1 MQQLICPSCGKAFK
15 VDETGYAEILKQ
27 VRNSEFEGDLRERL
41 KIAESEKQRAI
52 ELAEVKIK
60 SELDKI
66 AAAKDSEI
74 QNLKAKVELVE
85 AEQKSATAEALSR
98 VEKERDKYKFDLE
111 ISQQKSE
118 LAEKSLKDQFEL
130 QIKDRD
136 EAIERLRD
144 MKAQL
149 STKMVGETLEQHCE
163 TEFNAIRATAFPNAY
178 FEKDNDSK
186 SGSKGDF
193 IFRDKNEADTE
204 IVSIMFEMKNESDTT
219 KTKKKNEDF
228 YAELD
233 KDRNEKKCEYAVLVS
248 MLEPENEL
256 FNRGILD
263 VSYKYP
269 KMYVVRPQFFI
280 PIIGILRNAASN
292 SMELKNEL
300 ALAKAQ
306 QSDITDFEETLDEVK
321 TGFDRNYKLAS
332 KKFEEAIAEIDKA
345 IEHLQDTKDA
355 LLGSDKN
362 LRLANDKLQDVSIKK
377 LTKGNPTM
385 QEKFA
390 ALKKTTQ
397 ESLHFDGCLGLVST
411 WFWSEF
417 TQIIRAT
424 PVCHNLNMTID
435 ALEDG
440 QICTYCGTPVFFH
453 GEGMTDCPG
462 CGAEWV
468 NAEFDLAD
476 ELDGPAVDEME
487 FDNDPDTLEIEELD
501 DSEEFE

>member
-41 KIAESEKQRAI
+41 KIAESEKQKAI
-52 ELAEVKIK
+52 ELAEVKIQ

-66 AAAKDSEI
+66 AASKDSEI
-74 QNLKAKVELVE
+74 QSLKAKVELVE
-85 AEQKSATAEALSR
+85 AEQKSVTAEALSR

-144 MKAQL
+144 MKVQL

-233 KDRNEKKCEYAVLVS
+233 KDRNEKNCEYAVLVS

-280 PIIGILRNAASN
+280 PLIGILRNAASN
-292 SMELKNEL
+292 SMDLKNEL

-345 IEHLQDTKDA
+345 IEHLQDTKDS

-390 ALKKTTQ
+390 ALKKTT
-397 ESLHFDGCLGLVST
+397 
-411 WFWSEF
+411 
-417 TQIIRAT
+417 
-424 PVCHNLNMTID
+424 
-435 ALEDG
+435 
-440 QICTYCGTPVFFH
+440 
-453 GEGMTDCPG
+453 
-462 CGAEWV
+462 
-468 NAEFDLAD
+468 
-476 ELDGPAVDEME
+476 
-487 FDNDPDTLEIEELD
+487 
-501 DSEEFE
+501 

>member
-15 VDETGYAEILKQ
+15 VDEAGYAEILKQ
-27 VRNSEFEGDLRERL
+27 VRNSEFESEIRKRL
-41 KIAESEKQRAI
+41 ELADSEKQRAI

-98 VEKERDKYKFDLE
+98 VEKERDKYKHDLE
-111 ISQQKSE
+111 MAQQKSE

-144 MKAQL
+144 MKVQL
-149 STKMVGETLEQHCE
+149 STKMIGETLEQHCE

-193 IFRDKNEADTE
+193 IFRDKDDAGTE

-233 KDRNEKKCEYAVLVS
+233 KDRNEKNCEYAVLVS

-292 SMELKNEL
+292 SMDLKNEL

-321 TGFDRNYKLAS
+321 SGFDRNYKLAS

-390 ALKKTTQ
+390 ALKKTT
-397 ESLHFDGCLGLVST
+397 
-411 WFWSEF
+411 
-417 TQIIRAT
+417 
-424 PVCHNLNMTID
+424 
-435 ALEDG
+435 
-440 QICTYCGTPVFFH
+440 
-453 GEGMTDCPG
+453 
-462 CGAEWV
+462 
-468 NAEFDLAD
+468 
-476 ELDGPAVDEME
+476 
-487 FDNDPDTLEIEELD
+487 
-501 DSEEFE
+501 

>member
-1 MQQLICPSCGKAFK
+1 MKSGLTKICQTITIVKSNQKESPMQQLVCPSCGQAFK
-15 VDETGYAEILKQ
+15 IDESGYAEILKQ
-27 VRNSEFEGDLRERL
+27 VRNSEFESDLRVRL
-41 KIAESEKQRAI
+41 EIAESEKQKAI

-66 AAAKDSEI
+66 SATKDSEI
-74 QNLKAKVELVE
+74 QSLKAKVDLVE
-85 AEQKSATAEALSR
+85 AEQKSVTAEALNR

-111 ISQQKSE
+111 LAHQKSE

-193 IFRDKNEADTE
+193 IFRDKDETGTE
-204 IVSIMFEMKNESDTT
+204 IVSIMFEMKNESDTS
-219 KTKKKNEDF
+219 KSKKKNEDF

-233 KDRNEKKCEYAVLVS
+233 KDRNEKNCEYAVLVS

-280 PIIGILRNAASN
+280 PMIGILRNAASN
-292 SMELKNEL
+292 SMDLKNEL

-306 QSDITDFEETLDEVK
+306 QSDITDFEDTLDEVK
-321 TGFDRNYKLAS
+321 TGFDKNYRQAS

-385 QEKFA
+385 QAKFA
-390 ALKKTTQ
+390 ALKKTT
-397 ESLHFDGCLGLVST
+397 
-411 WFWSEF
+411 
-417 TQIIRAT
+417 
-424 PVCHNLNMTID
+424 
-435 ALEDG
+435 
-440 QICTYCGTPVFFH
+440 
-453 GEGMTDCPG
+453 
-462 CGAEWV
+462 
-468 NAEFDLAD
+468 
-476 ELDGPAVDEME
+476 
-487 FDNDPDTLEIEELD
+487 
-501 DSEEFE
+501 

>member
-1 MQQLICPSCGKAFK
+1 MIKIPQKGEFTMQQLICPSCGKAFK

-111 ISQQKSE
+111 ISKQKSE

-193 IFRDKNEADTE
+193 IFRDNNEADTE

-280 PIIGILRNAASN
+280 PIIGILRNAAAN
-292 SMELKNEL
+292 SMDLKNEL

-390 ALKKTTQ
+390 ALKNTT
-397 ESLHFDGCLGLVST
+397 
-411 WFWSEF
+411 
-417 TQIIRAT
+417 
-424 PVCHNLNMTID
+424 
-435 ALEDG
+435 
-440 QICTYCGTPVFFH
+440 
-453 GEGMTDCPG
+453 
-462 CGAEWV
+462 
-468 NAEFDLAD
+468 
-476 ELDGPAVDEME
+476 
-487 FDNDPDTLEIEELD
+487 
-501 DSEEFE
+501 

>member
-41 KIAESEKQRAI
+41 KIAESEKEKAI
-52 ELAEVKIK
+52 ELAEVKIQ

-66 AAAKDSEI
+66 TAAKDSEI

-85 AEQKSATAEALSR
+85 AEQKSVTAEALSR

-144 MKAQL
+144 MKVQL

-193 IFRDKNEADTE
+193 IFRDKDDAGTE

-233 KDRNEKKCEYAVLVS
+233 KDRNEKNCEYAVLVS

-280 PIIGILRNAASN
+280 PLIGILRNAASN
-292 SMELKNEL
+292 SMDLKNEL

-345 IEHLQDTKDA
+345 IEHLQDTKDS

-390 ALKKTTQ
+390 ALKKTT
-397 ESLHFDGCLGLVST
+397 
-411 WFWSEF
+411 
-417 TQIIRAT
+417 
-424 PVCHNLNMTID
+424 
-435 ALEDG
+435 
-440 QICTYCGTPVFFH
+440 
-453 GEGMTDCPG
+453 
-462 CGAEWV
+462 
-468 NAEFDLAD
+468 
-476 ELDGPAVDEME
+476 
-487 FDNDPDTLEIEELD
+487 
-501 DSEEFE
+501 